1 MTTLD
6 DSTQNSAESCN
17 DFLGDSHAKATL
29 CPFYRLCE
37 GAKRPKQSI
46 KTQNLQ
52 SNSNNFKSNA
62 ETIKDSSD
70 STNSSDLK
78 IYKIDCHDSAFAESR
93 NDEQGDDSIQKR
105 RIF

>member
-52 SNSNNFKSNA
+52 SNA
-62 ETIKDSSD
+62 ESIKDSSD